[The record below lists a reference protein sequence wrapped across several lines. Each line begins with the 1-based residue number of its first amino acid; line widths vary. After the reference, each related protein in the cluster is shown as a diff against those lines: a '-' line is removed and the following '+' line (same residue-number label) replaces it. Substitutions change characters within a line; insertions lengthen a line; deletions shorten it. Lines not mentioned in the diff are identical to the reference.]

1 MNAILPIGDYAQ
13 TAYCF
18 EKLDIRVYC
27 MEELCYVLKENA
39 FLLSPD
45 IMSDDLVS
53 FIGEE
58 CGLSELAKE
67 LYALIRQKGTLAGFV
82 SLILEYVGLY
92 EEDVMRKVE
101 STLKLSSGMTD
112 YEKRK
117 LRIDYLVEKKRY
129 STALEGY
136 DDLLKSMELL
146 SGGERE
152 AIGKVIAGTYHNKGV
167 VCANLLRYGEAAD
180 CFRQAYDISGR
191 RDSFM
196 AFLSA
201 KRMELAETDYV
212 SFVAAL
218 DENHNETL
226 ALEKDVEEIRRG
238 WRDTPKYASLEHM
251 RGLRLDGDL
260 AGYLEESRRQI
271 EALKDSYRIEFGE

>member
-1 MNAILPIGDYAQ
+1 MSAILPMGDYAK
-13 TAYCF
+13 TAYWF
-18 EKLDIRVYC
+18 EKLDIRVFC

-53 FIGEE
+53 FIGDE
-58 CGLSELAKE
+58 CGLSDLAKE
-67 LYALIRQKGTLAGFV
+67 LYSFMNQKGTLAGFV
-82 SLILEYVGLY
+82 SLILRYAGLY
-92 EEDVMRKVE
+92 SEGVMRKVE

-129 STALEGY
+129 ATALEGY
-136 DDLLKSMELL
+136 EELVKSMELL
-146 SGGERE
+146 SAGERE
-152 AIGKVIAGTYHNKGV
+152 AIGKVVAGTHHNKGV
-167 VCANLLRYGEAAD
+167 ALANLLRYEEAAE
-180 CFRQAYDISGR
+180 CFKRAYDISGR

-196 AFLSA
+196 AFLFA

-218 DENHNETL
+218 GENHNETL
-226 ALEKDVEEIRRG
+226 ALEKDLEEIRRE
-238 WRDTPKYASLEHM
+238 WRETPKYAALEHM
-251 RGLRLDGDL
+251 REMRYKGDL
-260 AGYLEESRRQI
+260 TSYSEESRRQI